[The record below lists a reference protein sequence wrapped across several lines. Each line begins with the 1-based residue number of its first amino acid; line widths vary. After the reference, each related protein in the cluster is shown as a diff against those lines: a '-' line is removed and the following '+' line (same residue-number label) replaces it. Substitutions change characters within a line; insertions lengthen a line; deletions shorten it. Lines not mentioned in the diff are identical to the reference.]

1 MCNTS
6 ADPLPLSP
14 IRNEAC
20 CRQVCSESLGDIGKF
35 NSELVGTADAWPFL
49 RCGTSS
55 GVMRDAGLLTA
66 RNASLC
72 TTKGEC
78 VAAAEVWDPH
88 RAARAHTGLKND
100 DGHRVAAPDSRAAS
114 PGLASPAAED
124 SLLDCYWGVAGHNS
138 SRVYNWLDRP
148 MQVRPDR

>member
-14 IRNEAC
+14 IRNELC

-88 RAARAHTGLKND
+88 RAARAHAGLKND
-100 DGHRVAAPDSRAAS
+100 DGHRVAAPDSR
-114 PGLASPAAED
+114 PNRGSPAAED